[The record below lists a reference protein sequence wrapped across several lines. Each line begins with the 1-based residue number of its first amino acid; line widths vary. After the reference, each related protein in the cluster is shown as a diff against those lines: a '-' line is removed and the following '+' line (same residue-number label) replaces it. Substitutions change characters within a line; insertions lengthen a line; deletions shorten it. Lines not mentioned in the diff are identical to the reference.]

1 MWIDAGIGVALT
13 HRMASSPSQENRI
26 PTQTFLLPGQQFCVG
41 LPWERAQLPQHGL
54 PSAKAKPVAARGT
67 TLDDEDALE
76 GDPCAGWEM
85 GRCEIIRRLSPG
97 SARRLLAVRHDE
109 DGSRAV
115 VDVRKLE
122 LVDALAPEIEVLAAA
137 AAKFVHPHLARVYPA
152 EATEEGLFWVS
163 ERVSGASL
171 SELASGCRARG
182 KGLPLGLALS
192 SVVEAGQA
200 LGVLH
205 ERGHGHGLLSDQ
217 AVAVGFDGLTK
228 VLDVGLFRCL
238 ARRASWAEVL
248 ELTGPYLSPEQVLR
262 GHMPD
267 PKCDVFS
274 LGILLYEGLTG
285 EKVRRTERFE
295 DRVKMHERA
304 QLAPPSSLNVMVSRD
319 VDQVVFRALEPDR
332 VKRFASGPDLAQALK
347 EAAGQFLWRA
357 EKRAEFVGELFDTR
371 RRKERALTAHLA
383 RPRPRPPSLPAL
395 ERVAV
400 VPQAQVKPAVRPLV
414 APAKALASKKP
425 GKKSKK
431 KAAAPSRRAEV
442 VAFAA
447 SAVVAALVVAAPL
460 GAALRT
466 VAVRQDSRAT
476 HLPQRPAVEVDVA
489 AVASVDPPAR
499 PALSLPVSWA
509 VAPPLEAAP
518 AAAEPV
524 KAPAA
529 VKKKAS
535 RPAKKAKKKD
545 DAPPLPWLSGR

>member
-1 MWIDAGIGVALT
+1 
-13 HRMASSPSQENRI
+13 MASSPSQENRV

-41 LPWERAQLPQHGL
+41 LPWERAELPKHGL
-54 PSAKAKPVAARGT
+54 PAAKPKPAPVKGT

-76 GDPCAGWEM
+76 GDPCAGWEI

-97 SARRLLAVRHDE
+97 SARRLLAVRHDD
-109 DGSRAV
+109 DGSAAV

-137 AAKFVHPHLARVYPA
+137 AAKYAHPHLARVYPA

-171 SELASGCRARG
+171 SELASECRARG

-192 SVVEAGQA
+192 SVVESAQA
-200 LGVLH
+200 LGALH

-319 VDQVVFRALEPDR
+319 VDAVVLRALEPDR
-332 VKRFASGPDLAQALK
+332 ARRFASGPELAQALR
-347 EAAGQFLWRA
+347 EAAGQFMWRA
-357 EKRAEFVGELFDTR
+357 DKRADFVGELFDTR
-371 RRKERALTAHLA
+371 RRRERALTAHLA
-383 RPRPRPPSLPAL
+383 KPRPRPPSLPAL
-395 ERVAV
+395 RRVAV
-400 VPQAQVKPAVRPLV
+400 ETPQVQVKPAVRPLA
-414 APAKALASKKP
+414 APVKPLAAAKKP
-425 GKKSKK
+425 EKKSKK
-431 KAAAPSRRAEV
+431 KAASPSRRAEV
-442 VAFAA
+442 VALSVGLVVA
-447 SAVVAALVVAAPL
+447 AVVAATPWSAAVE
-460 GAALRT
+460 A
-466 VAVRQDSRAT
+466 AT
-476 HLPQRPAVEVDVA
+476 HRLEPRTTALPVKPAVQEVLVDVA
-489 AVASVDPPAR
+489 PVMSVDPPAG
-499 PALSLPVSWA
+499 PAASLPVSWA
-509 VAPPLEAAP
+509 LAASLEDAPTV
-518 AAAEPV
+518 AEPV
-524 KAPAA
+524 KAPVA
-529 VKKKAS
+529 VKKKAA
-535 RPAKKAKKKD
+535 RPAKRAKKKD
-545 DAPPLPWLSGR
+545 DAPPPPWLSGR